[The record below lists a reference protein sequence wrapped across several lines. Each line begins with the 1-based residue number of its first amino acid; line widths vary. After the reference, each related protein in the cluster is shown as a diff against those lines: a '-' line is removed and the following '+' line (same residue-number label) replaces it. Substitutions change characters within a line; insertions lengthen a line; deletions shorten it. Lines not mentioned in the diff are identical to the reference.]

1 MNGSPP
7 TAVVGS
13 LRKRFGVEFAF
24 MAGAGLTGERVA
36 GLPAPAVAAPSVHH
50 RQRAGTAPVPLLAR
64 ASCGAPSDPLPTL
77 S

>member
-7 TAVVGS
+7 AAVAEA
-13 LRKRFGVEFAF
+13 LRKRFGAEPAF
-24 MAGAGLTGERVA
+24 VT
-36 GLPAPAVAAPSVHH
+36 PAHH